1 MTAAASSI
9 TSGPAQLA
17 QPQHQAKPRQAKPKP
32 PIDVT
37 GETLATMSDVKPVTT
52 GQILND
58 DIPW

>member
-1 MTAAASSI
+1 M
-9 TSGPAQLA
+9 TSGPARLA

-37 GETLATMSDVKPVTT
+37 GETLATMSDVKPVTA
-52 GQILND
+52 GNIFDD